1 VAPSGSP
8 PGGAPKEA
16 GASPLTRAFLEKRES
31 LLLFLAARTR
41 SMAAAEDLVQEL
53 YLKVAAVDPQTDVRS
68 PAPLLYRMAANLLID
83 QVRSAQRDG
92 RRNAE
97 WRSQTHVTLGGEDV
111 VAEPAADEQ
120 LIARDRARQLAD
132 AVEALPPQ
140 MGRAFRLHKLEGKSQ
155 TETAEAMKISR
166 KMVEQHIAAAVRHLT
181 QKLRS

>member
-1 VAPSGSP
+1 VAPPGP
-8 PGGAPKEA
+8 PPEGT

-53 YLKVAAVDPQTDVRS
+53 YLKVAAVDPATDVRA
-68 PAPLLYRMAANLLID
+68 PAPLLYRMAANLLVD

-92 RRNAE
+92 RRNAQ
-97 WRSQTHVTLGGEDV
+97 WRATTHMTLGGEDIV
-111 VAEPAADEQ
+111 SEPAADEQ
-120 LIARDRARQLAD
+120 LISRDRARQLAD
-132 AVEALPPQ
+132 AVEGLPPQ

-155 TETAEAMKISR
+155 TETAEIMKVSR

-181 QKLRS
+181 QRLRS